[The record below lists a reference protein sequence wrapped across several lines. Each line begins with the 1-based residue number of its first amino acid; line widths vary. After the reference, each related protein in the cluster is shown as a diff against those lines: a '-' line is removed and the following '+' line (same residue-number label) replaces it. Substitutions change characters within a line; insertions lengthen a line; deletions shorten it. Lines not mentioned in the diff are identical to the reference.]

1 MRPPGALATCWP
13 RRAIAARSARADIE
27 AAAVLLMGALQSQR
41 LYRGE
46 FPDGWE
52 ERIVDT
58 VLGAML
64 R

>member
-1 MRPPGALATCWP
+1 
-13 RRAIAARSARADIE
+13 
-27 AAAVLLMGALQSQR
+27 MGALQSQR

-46 FPDGWE
+46 YPEGWWE

-58 VLGAML
+58 VLGGML